1 MSVVLIETGLANLAS
16 VEAAL
21 RRLGAET
28 RRSQRADDVRAAE
41 HVVLPG
47 VGSFGA
53 GRAALRQGGL
63 DRALRER
70 VAENRPTLGICLGF
84 QLLTE
89 GSAEAP
95 GVAGLGVLPGQVR
108 RLPGGVAVPQL
119 GWNAVAVEDAGLLH
133 SGVACFAHSYA
144 LFDAPAGA
152 QCGWTEHGA
161 RFVAAAARG
170 RLLGCQFHPE
180 LSGAWGAAL
189 LGRWLRGEPAQAGVT
204 AACPPGAPGLRPRV
218 VPCLDVADGR
228 VVKGVRFQG
237 LRDAGDP
244 VERARA
250 YAEQGADEL
259 VMLDV
264 SATPQGRATAV
275 RTVARLRAVLP
286 IPLTVGGGVRTVE
299 DAARLLG
306 AGADKIAVNSAA
318 VADPTLLDRLAQRF
332 GRQCV
337 VLSIDAVRDEAPA
350 GGPRWQ
356 VLTRSGTRREARD
369 VLDWAREGTARGA
382 GEVLLTSFD
391 RDGTRSGYDLAL
403 LGAVRGAVDVP
414 VVASGGADGPDH
426 LVEGLAAGADAVL
439 AASLFHDGDWTV
451 AALKAA
457 LERRGVAVRPAPEGD
472 LA

>member
-1 MSVVLIETGLANLAS
+1 MSVVIIETGLANLAS

-21 RRLGAET
+21 RRLGAES
-28 RRSQRADDVRAAE
+28 RRSQRAEDVREAA

-53 GRAALRQGGL
+53 GRAALRRGGL
-63 DRALRER
+63 DRALVAR

-84 QLLTE
+84 QLLAE

-95 GVAGLGVLPGQVR
+95 DVAGLGIVPGVVR

-119 GWNAVAVEDAGLLH
+119 GWNAVAVEGRGPLR

-144 LFDAPAGA
+144 LTEAPAGA

-180 LSGAWGAAL
+180 LSGDWGAAL
-189 LGRWLRGEPAQAGVT
+189 LGRWLRGEPAR
-204 AACPPGAPGLRPRV
+204 AAVAAAPGLRPRV

-275 RTVARLRAVLP
+275 QTVARLRAVLP
-286 IPLTVGGGVRTVE
+286 VPLTVGGGVRTVE

-306 AGADKIAVNSAA
+306 AGADKVAVNSAA

-337 VLSIDAVRDEAPA
+337 VLSIDAVRGASPGEPL
-350 GGPRWQ
+350 RWQ

-369 VLDWAREGTARGA
+369 VLAWAREGTTRGA

-391 RDGTRSGYDLAL
+391 RDGTRSGYDLEL
-403 LGAVRGAVDVP
+403 LAAVRGAVDVP
-414 VVASGGADGPDH
+414 VVASGGADGPQH

-457 LERRGVAVRPAPEGD
+457 LERRGVAVRPAPEGA